1 MKEIFT
7 MSKQPVAKVDR
18 SGFGL
23 GRLSGMITFVILIN
37 QLKNNNYN
45 KNQPA
50 NLYANLKTVYKKHNK
65 LK

>member
-37 QLKNNNYN
+37 QFKEQQLQQEPASQLICQFKNRL
-45 KNQPA
+45 Q
-50 NLYANLKTVYKKHNK
+50 KT
-65 LK
+65 